1 MSTSNASPSTTT
13 VAEVGLRPNAV
24 GLPGVLFQSIT
35 MMAPAAAV
43 AFAFFP
49 GILVAGGSFPLAVVL
64 ALIAS
69 VLLALSI
76 GQLAIHLPSAG
87 GFYTYVSRG
96 LGRSLGFLA
105 GWLTI
110 PIYLLF
116 MPVNLLIFGFVA
128 EYFVLTETNGSVD
141 IAWWIWAIPLAVV
154 MGLLIFFGIRISAWT
169 LVVLGAIEIVSFFV
183 LSLFLL
189 GHAPD
194 GQNAQAFS
202 TGLSGEPDLGGWK
215 GVLQGAVFAFTAFI
229 GFESAAPLAE
239 ESRDPRRIVPRA
251 IFYSALLI
259 GLFFV
264 LTSYAGLA
272 GYGFNHIFPDPQSPN
287 TLTFVSD
294 PHPTPWLGLADAVWG
309 QAGFVIITLVLL
321 NSVAANTAAGYTAL
335 GRIVF
340 AMARAGALP
349 RWLGRLHP
357 RYRTP
362 YMVLALGGLIS
373 IGFAFWV
380 TAAYGP
386 LPGNLTL
393 ILGVLTLC
401 VLVAY
406 IGVSITVFFY
416 YRREHQSDFKVLLH
430 VVIPIITTLLVAGV
444 LFAQFYPTPP
454 PFPGNLAAP
463 IAAGWLVLGIIWV
476 LVLRARRPS
485 ALEAGERLY
494 LEAEAPP
501 KE

>member
-1 MSTSNASPSTTT
+1 MSTDNVSVSTATTT
-13 VAEVGLRPNAV
+13 VETGLRPNAV

-35 MMAPAAAV
+35 LMAPAAAV

-49 GILVAGGSFPLAVVL
+49 GVLVAGGSFPLAVII
-64 ALIAS
+64 ALIAC
-69 VLLALSI
+69 VLLAFSI

-96 LGRSLGFLA
+96 LGRSLGFLT

-110 PIYLLF
+110 PVYLLF
-116 MPVNLLIFGFVA
+116 MPVNLLIFGF
-128 EYFVLTETNGSVD
+128 LTEGLVQQEFNVD
-141 IAWWIWAIPLAVV
+141 ITWWIWAVALAVV
-154 MGLLIFFGIRISAWT
+154 MGLLTFFGIRISAWT
-169 LVVLGAIEIVSFFV
+169 LVVLGTIEIVSFFV
-183 LSLFLL
+183 LSFFLI

-194 GQNAQAFS
+194 GNTAQAF
-202 TGLSGEPDLGGWK
+202 TPALSGEPDLGGWK
-215 GVLQGAVFAFTAFI
+215 GILQGAVFAFTAFI
-229 GFESAAPLAE
+229 GFESAAPLGE
-239 ESRDPRRIVPRA
+239 ESRNPRRIVPRA
-251 IFYSALLI
+251 IFYSALII

-272 GYGFNHIFPDPQSPN
+272 GYGFNHIFPPN
-287 TLTFVSD
+287 VKNPPLTYTSD
-294 PHPTPWLGLADAVWG
+294 NTNATPWLTLASTVWG
-309 QAGFVIITLVLL
+309 QAGFVVITLVLL

-349 RWLGRLHP
+349 AWLGRLHN

-362 YMVLALGGLIS
+362 YVVLVLGGLVS

-386 LPGNLTL
+386 LPGNLTV
-393 ILGVLTLC
+393 ILAVLTDC

-406 IGVSITVFFY
+406 VAVSVTVFFY
-416 YRREHQSDFKVLLH
+416 YRRERASDFNVLLH
-430 VVIPIITTLLVAGV
+430 AVIPIISILLVAGV
-444 LFAQFYPTPP
+444 LVSQFYPVPP
-454 PFPGNLAAP
+454 PPGNIAGP
-463 IAAGWLVLGIIWV
+463 IAAGWLVLGIIW
-476 LVLRARRPS
+476 LFVLRSTRPS

-494 LEAEAPP
+494 LEAESPP